1 MQLDKLNLLYR
12 QLILENAAHPQ
23 HYGHLANC
31 SDHLMLRNPTCG
43 DIIDAE
49 ITFQAGSISEIAFTG
64 EGCTISQASA
74 SMMTSVLLGKTVA
87 EAQKTIAAFSR
98 LIMSE
103 PISEQAHKTLGD
115 AAVLASVA
123 EFPTRIKCA
132 TLAWH
137 AAEDLLDQHL
147 EKTHE

>member
-23 HYGHLANC
+23 HYGHLTNF

-43 DIIDAE
+43 DTIDVE
-49 ITFQAGSISEIAFTG
+49 MVFQAEKVAEIAFTG
-64 EGCTISQASA
+64 QGCTISQASA
-74 SMMTSVLLGKTVA
+74 SMMTSVLLGQNLVDAK
-87 EAQKTIAAFSR
+87 KLIASFSR
-98 LIMSE
+98 LIMGE
-103 PISEQAHKTLGD
+103 PISDQENQALGD

-123 EFPTRIKCA
+123 EFPTRIRCA

-137 AAEDLLDQHL
+137 AADNLLDQYL
-147 EKTHE
+147 EKKHE

>member
-23 HYGHLANC
+23 HYGHLEND

-43 DIIDAE
+43 DTIDVEIVVQAE
-49 ITFQAGSISEIAFTG
+49 KVAEIAFTG

-74 SMMTSVLLGKTVA
+74 SMMTSVLLG
-87 EAQKTIAAFSR
+87 QKITAAKKLIASFSS
-98 LIMSE
+98 LIMGE
-103 PISEQAHKTLGD
+103 TISDQARQALGD
-115 AAVLASVA
+115 AAILASVA
-123 EFPTRIKCA
+123 EFPTRIRCA

-137 AAEDLLDQHL
+137 AADNLLDKYL
-147 EKTHE
+147 EKKHE